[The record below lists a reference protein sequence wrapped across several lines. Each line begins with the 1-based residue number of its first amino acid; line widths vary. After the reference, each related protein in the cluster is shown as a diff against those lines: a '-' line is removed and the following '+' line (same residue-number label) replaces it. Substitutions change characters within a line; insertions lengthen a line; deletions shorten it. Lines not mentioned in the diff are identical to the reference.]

1 MGGPQW
7 RLSRSTQSRSTTAR
21 RTARPRPAGEIPVE
35 NPATGEIV
43 TTVPDLDAA
52 AVAELA
58 KRGRLAQ
65 PTWEAYGFEG
75 RGRVLLR
82 GCRSG

>member
-1 MGGPQW
+1 MATVEEHAIEIHNGAANG
-7 RLSRSTQSRSTTAR
+7 TTVAAP
-21 RTARPRPAGEIPVE
+21 TGTEIPVE
-35 NPATGEIV
+35 NPATGEII

-65 PTWEAYGFEG
+65 PTG
-75 RGRVLLR
+75 RRTASRVAGACCG

>member
-1 MGGPQW
+1 MATVEEHAIEIHNEATNG
-7 RLSRSTQSRSTTAR
+7 TTVAP
-21 RTARPRPAGEIPVE
+21 PRERDPVE
-35 NPATGEIV
+35 NPATGEII

-58 KRGRLAQ
+58 ERGRRRS
-65 PTWEAYGFEG
+65 P
-75 RGRVLLR
+75 RGRRTASRVAGACCG